1 MPMSGATY
9 PTKNAPQRRLNST
22 INCNADDCIRHV
34 LHTTNLLMRATNDPP
49 ANSSHVYACAMRSA
63 NRQLSSGALIPVLA
77 TSMILAHIPPTS
89 LLASPPTTALYA
101 SRTAGPGTPMT
112 KPTTYSLKGA
122 KPQPSMQPALAP
134 YQQCA
139 QAPNST
145 QEIHAQ
151 LPTPQASTIQLRNS
165 TLRSNLIASTCVHE

>member
-1 MPMSGATY
+1 MTLHHTCTAHYKPSNARHKR
-9 PTKNAPQRRLNST
+9 PTGELITCLRMCHEICK
-22 INCNADDCIRHV
+22 
-34 LHTTNLLMRATNDPP
+34 PP
-49 ANSSHVYACAMRSA
+49 ALLRSTHSSACDFHE
-63 NRQLSSGALIPVLA
+63 PC
-77 TSMILAHIPPTS
+77 AHTPTS
-89 LLASPPTTALYA
+89 LLASPPTTALHA
-101 SRTAGPGTPMT
+101 SRTAGPGTTMT
-112 KPTTYSLKGA
+112 KPTTYSLKEA
-122 KPQPSMQPALAP
+122 KPQPSMQPTLAP